1 MKITHTVEALM
12 PPDEPIEHVAEQP
25 TQPGA
30 RTHGKWILRTWA
42 ARGALRPWL
51 KGWIDVLQSML
62 AIAAIV
68 AAGWWFLAQATY
80 STKIATALNVE
91 TRRLAVSG
99 YTLYSV
105 SIKITNSGF
114 VPVSIDH
121 ASVRVERI
129 LPLDGEIQKQLEHR
143 HLVHRDAEKT
153 LVDWPMID
161 TRTKDPRMT
170 LYPGDSDSVLFDLI
184 VPSEV
189 KVIRLH
195 SVIAAN
201 KELLPGTATWI
212 QNQLVDAQ

>member
-1 MKITHTVEALM
+1 
-12 PPDEPIEHVAEQP
+12 
-25 TQPGA
+25 
-30 RTHGKWILRTWA
+30 
-42 ARGALRPWL
+42 
-51 KGWIDVLQSML
+51 ML

-153 LVDWPMID
+153 LVDWPIVNAD
-161 TRTKDPRMT
+161 RILTR
-170 LYPGDSDSVLFDLI
+170 LSVFRR
-184 VPSEV
+184 S
-189 KVIRLH
+189 K
-195 SVIAAN
+195 S
-201 KELLPGTATWI
+201 
-212 QNQLVDAQ
+212 